1 MIGNTI
7 LNTKEFIKDPL
18 FSVVGRAA
26 DALSVRAYVIGGFV
40 RDQFL
45 GRPRPSDLDFVVVGD
60 GPELAAQVSNLLPDQ
75 PEVHVFKNF
84 GTAMINWGDVQL
96 EFVGAR
102 VESYRDASRKPEVQA
117 GTMQDDQNRRDFTIN
132 ALAICVN
139 SDAFGELLD
148 PFHGLEDLHNSIL
161 RTPLEP
167 HQTFSDDP
175 LRMMRAARFANQ
187 LGFEI
192 EAASWQAICDQ
203 AERLSIVSRERIMDE
218 FHKIM
223 ATDKPSKGL
232 SILFKTGLLN
242 VFFPELVALHGVD
255 EVEGQTHKD
264 NFYHTLQVVDN
275 TAAKTENL
283 WLRWAALLHD
293 IGKPRCKRFDAKI
306 GWTFHGH
313 EFVGSKMIPGIFRR
327 LKMPMNEKM
336 KYVQKLVKLSA
347 RPVVLSQEEVTDSAI
362 RRLLF
367 DAGNDI
373 DDLMILCESDI
384 TTKNPRRMKRYLN
397 NYQIV
402 RKKLVEIE
410 EKDFVKNLQPPVDGQ
425 EIMRIFN
432 LPPGR
437 EIGIIKNRIK
447 EAILDGHIKNNRE
460 EALALMHQ
468 IGAELGLSA
477 VKNSSL

>member
-1 MIGNTI
+1 MHHLIQ
-7 LNTKEFIKDPL
+7 DPL
-18 FSVVGRAA
+18 FRLVGRAA
-26 DALSVRAYVIGGFV
+26 DALGVSAFVIGGFV
-40 RDQFL
+40 RDQIM
-45 GRPRPSDLDFVVVGD
+45 GRPRPNDLDFVVVGD
-60 GPELAAQVSNLLPDQ
+60 GPELAQAVSQLLPDQ

-102 VESYRDASRKPEVQA
+102 VESYRDSSRKPVVRA
-117 GTMQDDQNRRDFTIN
+117 GTMRDDQNRRDFTIN
-132 ALAICVN
+132 ALAIALN
-139 SDAFGELLD
+139 ESNFGTLLD
-148 PFHGLEDLHNSIL
+148 PFDGLADIDRQML
-161 RTPLEP
+161 RTPLDP
-167 HQTFSDDP
+167 HQTYSDDP

-187 LGFEI
+187 LGFRI
-192 EAASWQAICDQ
+192 HPDSLKAMSTH
-203 AERLSIVSRERIMDE
+203 AERLSIVSKERIMDE
-218 FHKIM
+218 FNKIM
-223 ATDKPSKGL
+223 ATNRPSIGL
-232 SILFKTGLLN
+232 GLLYETGLLH
-242 VFFPELVALHGVD
+242 VFFPELVALQGVD

-275 TAAKTENL
+275 TASKTANL

-293 IGKPRCKRFDAKI
+293 IGKPRCKRFDPAV

-327 LKMPMNEKM
+327 LKMPLNEKM

-347 RPVVLSQEEVTDSAI
+347 RPIVLSQEEVTDSAI

-367 DAGNDI
+367 DAGDDI

-397 NYQIV
+397 NYQVV

-425 EIMRIFN
+425 EIMRTFN
-432 LPPGR
+432 LKPGR
-437 EIGIIKNRIK
+437 EIGIIKTRIK
-447 EAILDGHIKNNRE
+447 EAILDGHIKNNRD
-460 EALALMHQ
+460 EALELMHR
-468 IGAELGLSA
+468 IASELGLQPTE
-477 VKNSSL
+477 KGTK